1 MLTSSKDQKN
11 SHQNLKVDI
20 SNPTEM
26 LPQTAEE
33 LSAEV
38 KVDEKRYD
46 SVNKNIQ
53 KDKVVLQSWD
63 TSANLAA
70 QATRDYF
77 DTVRLEAKPVQQRFL
92 PTKEWSGVVE
102 EIEGNTM
109 EIIVTTATSKA
120 STIYEE
126 TDTLMTITTTTHFL
140 DIEKEAMTEEII
152 ENVFIL
158 KVYQITLN
166 TDIIMML

>member
-1 MLTSSKDQKN
+1 MLTSSEDQKN
-11 SHQNLKVDI
+11 NHQYLKMDI

-63 TSANLAA
+63 TSANLAV

-77 DTVRLEAKPVQQRFL
+77 DTVRLEAKRCSKDFYQQ
-92 PTKEWSGVVE
+92 KNGV
-102 EIEGNTM
+102 G
-109 EIIVTTATSKA
+109 
-120 STIYEE
+120 
-126 TDTLMTITTTTHFL
+126 
-140 DIEKEAMTEEII
+140 
-152 ENVFIL
+152 
-158 KVYQITLN
+158 
-166 TDIIMML
+166 